1 MGCPQSRLAD
11 GRVALEDIH
20 PEASVAALSLSPRDE
35 PKTSPSRARDGIP
48 PEPDA
53 APSDASSDSEV
64 DRARRARAKKKRL
77 AIAVEALS
85 SVADVRAVPKDDNTS
100 RLIASAVRDNPLFE
114 SLPEETRAA
123 LISSM
128 HRVTV
133 RAGENIITQGDR
145 VADHFYVLES
155 GSAVVRVRPRD
166 DSGAPRADEPESLV
180 GTLRAGDAFGEL
192 ALLYDAP
199 RAATVVASFD
209 CALWALH
216 RATYLCVKRAH
227 HERLRRRKRELVDA
241 ASFFAPLDESHRAV
255 VVDALSER
263 AYDAGDVIVRKGDVG
278 DEMFI
283 VASGEAAVIDPDR
296 GGLELGRV
304 VAGDAFGERAIASDD
319 VRAATVKVVSDTLEC
334 FALERARF
342 VELLGSYDGLRRW
355 TMLRRV
361 PALASV
367 SDARLTELAAALEP
381 RTARAGEYAFRAGDP
396 GDAMFVVESGR
407 CEVTRPNDPGR
418 AEPKVCGPGGY
429 FGERSL
435 MGGGDGARRAF
446 DARVTRDGDAS
457 LLALSRARVEAVL
470 GDGLDA
476 VAARARLE
484 SLEHVAML
492 KALSR
497 EQREI
502 LVGLL
507 RPRQLEQGETVFRE
521 GDVGDEM
528 FLVESG
534 DVAITR
540 RARSGRGEEKLKTV
554 TRGDYFGELALLRGD
569 PRAARATVR
578 SQGGAFLLSLS
589 RDDLTSKLGPLRDAL
604 DAAATRAYGG
614 KDAADGIR
622 TGDATTRQP
631 ARTLHVRHISEFQVR
646 AVLGVGAF
654 GKVLLARRGDD
665 GVFAVKCLSKAQIL
679 AARLQRHVLQERD
692 VMKDC
697 DSAFLV
703 RLVAT
708 FQDGKMLYMCME
720 TVMGGELFNRLAR
733 VGGAVPERHAQ
744 FYAACVVLAF
754 EYLQARHYVYRDL
767 KPENLLVDTDGYV
780 KVADFGFAKRL
791 LPGEKTYTLCGT
803 PEYMAPELF
812 RQSGHGKGVDW
823 WALGVLVYEMVVGAP
838 PFYSPDGDGAEQ
850 MQRILK
856 AKYSFPSGLSAPCKD
871 LVRRLLHVN
880 PTRRLGCLRDG
891 AADVAK
897 HQWFERVEW
906 AAVAERRA
914 QAPWKPPVKA
924 EDDAGCF
931 DSYDVDV
938 EHPGAAY
945 DGRRIRGDDVFA
957 GF

>member
-1 MGCPQSRLAD
+1 MGCPQSRLVD
-11 GRVALEDIH
+11 GRVALEDAH

-35 PKTSPSRARDGIP
+35 PKSPSPARDGIP
-48 PEPDA
+48 PDA

-64 DRARRARAKKKRL
+64 NRARRAHAKKKRL

-100 RLIASAVRDNPLFE
+100 RLIASAVSDNPLFE
-114 SLPEETRAA
+114 SLPEETRAT

-166 DSGAPRADEPESLV
+166 DSGAPRLDEPESLV

-199 RAATVVASFD
+199 RAATIVASFD
-209 CALWALH
+209 CALWALK

-241 ASFFAPLDESHRAV
+241 ASVFAPLEESHRAV
-255 VVDALSER
+255 VVDVLSER
-263 AYDAGDVIVRKGDVG
+263 SYDAGDVIVRKGDVG

-283 VASGEAAVIDPDR
+283 VASGEAVVLDPDR

-304 VAGDAFGERAIASDD
+304 VAGDAFGERAVASDD

-342 VELLGSYDGLRRW
+342 VELLGSYDALRRW

-381 RTARAGEYAFRAGDP
+381 TTVRAGEYAFRAGDF

-407 CEVTRPNDPGR
+407 CEVTRPNHPER
-418 AEPKVCGPGGY
+418 KECGPGGY

-446 DARVTRDGDAS
+446 DVRVASDGDAS
-457 LLALSRARVEAVL
+457 LLALTRARLEAAL
-470 GDGLDA
+470 GDGLEA

-492 KALSR
+492 RALTR

-507 RPRQLEQGETVFRE
+507 RPRPLDKGETVFRE

-534 DVAITR
+534 EVVIAR
-540 RARSGRGEEKLKTV
+540 RRGHRGAGEEKLKTV
-554 TRGDYFGELALLRGD
+554 TRGEYFGELALLRGD
-569 PRAARATVR
+569 PRAASATVQ
-578 SQGGAFLLSLS
+578 SEGGAFLLTLS
-589 RDDLTSKLGPLRDAL
+589 RDDLTSKFGPLRDAL

-614 KDAADGIR
+614 NDAAGGIR
-622 TGDATTRQP
+622 TGDASPTRRRRS
-631 ARTLHVRHISEFQVR
+631 ARTLRVRHISEFQVR

-679 AARLQRHVLQERD
+679 AARLQRNVLQERD

-850 MQRILK
+850 MQRTLK

-880 PTRRLGCLRDG
+880 QTRRLGCLRDG
-891 AADVAK
+891 AADVVK
-897 HQWFERVEW
+897 HLWFERVDW
-906 AAVAERRA
+906 TAIAERRA

-945 DGRRIRGDDVFA
+945 DARKIRGDDVFA

>member
-1 MGCPQSRLAD
+1 M
-11 GRVALEDIH
+11 
-20 PEASVAALSLSPRDE
+20 
-35 PKTSPSRARDGIP
+35 
-48 PEPDA
+48 
-53 APSDASSDSEV
+53 
-64 DRARRARAKKKRL
+64 
-77 AIAVEALS
+77 
-85 SVADVRAVPKDDNTS
+85 
-100 RLIASAVRDNPLFE
+100 
-114 SLPEETRAA
+114 
-123 LISSM
+123 
-128 HRVTV
+128 
-133 RAGENIITQGDR
+133 
-145 VADHFYVLES
+145 
-155 GSAVVRVRPRD
+155 
-166 DSGAPRADEPESLV
+166 
-180 GTLRAGDAFGEL
+180 
-192 ALLYDAP
+192 
-199 RAATVVASFD
+199 
-209 CALWALH
+209 
-216 RATYLCVKRAH
+216 
-227 HERLRRRKRELVDA
+227 
-241 ASFFAPLDESHRAV
+241 
-255 VVDALSER
+255 LSER
-263 AYDAGDVIVRKGDVG
+263 SYDAGDVIVRKGDVG

-283 VASGEAAVIDPDR
+283 VASGEAVVLDPDR

-304 VAGDAFGERAIASDD
+304 VAGDAFGERAVASDD

-342 VELLGSYDGLRRW
+342 VELLGSYDALRRW

-381 RTARAGEYAFRAGDP
+381 TTVRAGEYAFRAGDP

-407 CEVTRPNDPGR
+407 CEVTRPNHPER
-418 AEPKVCGPGGY
+418 KECGPGGY

-446 DARVTRDGDAS
+446 DVRVASDGDAS
-457 LLALSRARVEAVL
+457 LLALTRARLEAAL
-470 GDGLDA
+470 GDGLEA

-492 KALSR
+492 RALTR

-507 RPRQLEQGETVFRE
+507 RPRPLDKGETVFRE

-534 DVAITR
+534 EVVIAR
-540 RARSGRGEEKLKTV
+540 RRGHRGAGEEKLKTV
-554 TRGDYFGELALLRGD
+554 TRGEYFGELALLRGD
-569 PRAARATVR
+569 PRAASATVQ
-578 SQGGAFLLSLS
+578 SEGGAFLLTLS
-589 RDDLTSKLGPLRDAL
+589 RDDLTSKFGPLRDAL

-614 KDAADGIR
+614 NDAAGGIR
-622 TGDATTRQP
+622 TGDASPTRRRRP
-631 ARTLHVRHISEFQVR
+631 ARTLRVRHISEFQVR

-791 LPGEKTYTLCGT
+791 LPGEKTYTRCGT
-803 PEYMAPELF
+803 PESMAPELF

-850 MQRILK
+850 MQRTLK

-880 PTRRLGCLRDG
+880 QTRRLGCLRDG
-891 AADVAK
+891 AADVVK
-897 HQWFERVEW
+897 HQWFERVDW
-906 AAVAERRA
+906 TAVAERRA

-945 DGRRIRGDDVFA
+945 DARKTRGDDVFA